1 MADKKVSLGK
11 EFIKGLIKENPV
23 LRLVLGTCPTL
34 AISTSVVNALGMG
47 ISAMIVL
54 VCSNIVISAL
64 RKVIP
69 SKVRIPAYI
78 VIIASFVTIVQ
89 MLVKAF
95 VPALDSALGVFLPL
109 IVVNCII
116 LGRAEAFAGK
126 NSVIASAVDGLGMGV
141 GFTMAL
147 CCMASVR
154 EIIGAGTFL
163 SGAQNLLVLFGDNV
177 LGGFDGFTLIPQDGV
192 ITPMTIFILAP
203 GGFFTFGIL
212 MACANRI
219 AEKKGKPKAELGG
232 CKGCP
237 MAANCSVLAQG
248 KSCEEK
254 KEGENA

>member
-1 MADKKVSLGK
+1 MADKKTSLGK
-11 EFIKGLIKENPV
+11 EFTKGLMKENPV

-34 AISTSVVNALGMG
+34 ATSTSVVNALGMG
-47 ISAMIVL
+47 ISVLIVL

-89 MLVKAF
+89 MIVKAF

-141 GFTMAL
+141 GFTMAV

-154 EIIGAGTFL
+154 EILGAGTFL

-177 LGGFDGFTLIPQDGV
+177 LGGFDGFTLIPDGGV
-192 ITPMTIFILAP
+192 ISPMTIFILAP

-232 CKGCP
+232 CQSCP
-237 MAANCSVLAQG
+237 MAANCSKLTNG
-248 KSCEEK
+248 GCDES
-254 KEGENA
+254 KEAENA

>member
-1 MADKKVSLGK
+1 MNPLKI
-11 EFIKGLIKENPV
+11 IKNGIIDENPTF
-23 LRLVLGTCPTL
+23 RLVLGTCPTM
-34 AISTSVVNALGMG
+34 AVTTSVMNALGMG
-47 ISAMIVL
+47 AAATFVL
-54 VCSNIVISAL
+54 IGSNIVISAL
-64 RKVIP
+64 RNFIP
-69 SKVRIPAYI
+69 DKVRIPAFV

-89 MLVKAF
+89 LVLQGF
-95 VPALDSALGVFLPL
+95 VPSLYDSLGLFIPL